1 MTPQQALLGALLAT
15 LVFSSAPACIR
26 AVSLDTVSLG
36 IVRLGMASAA
46 MTCVLIVQRKL
57 TLAELRSWSVH
68 TWKVMFL
75 VGLAFGIH
83 WVLFFLSIKVGGAA
97 VGAIGFS
104 TYGIQLLLL
113 GWLLGLSRV
122 TRLDLIGLALAIMGT
137 ILLAPEFSWDNQHTQ
152 GLVIGIASGFFAAC
166 VPLLHQRHS
175 KVDVHLRTWGQFVV
189 SLLVFVCLCPYAK
202 WDFRSS
208 DIPLLLYL
216 GLFVAWLGH
225 GLWIRVTTVLS
236 TTTLSIL
243 TYLYLP
249 SSLAISFLTLGER
262 LAPQMLV
269 GTAFVL
275 AANAIV
281 LWNQAKSRALE
292 AQLPE
297 PT

>member
-1 MTPQQALLGALLAT
+1 MTPRQALLGALLAT
-15 LVFSSAPACIR
+15 FVFSSAPACIR
-26 AVSLDTVSLG
+26 AVKLDTISLG
-36 IVRLGMASAA
+36 IVRLTMASVA

-57 TLAELRSWSVH
+57 TFSELRSWSAH
-68 TWKVMFL
+68 TWKVLFL
-75 VGLAFGIH
+75 VGLAFGFH

-97 VGAIGFS
+97 IGAIGFS
-104 TYGIQLLLL
+104 TYGIQLLVL

-122 TRLDLIGLALAIMGT
+122 TRLDLVGLALAIIGT

-152 GLVIGIASGFFAAC
+152 GLVIGIGSGFFAAL

-175 KVDVHLRTWGQFVV
+175 HVDVQLRTWGQFTI
-189 SLLVFVCLCPYAK
+189 SLLVFVCLSPYAK
-202 WDFRSS
+202 WDFRSA

-225 GLWIRVTTVLS
+225 SLWIRVTTALS

-249 SSLAISFLTLGER
+249 SSLLVSFLTLGER

-275 AANAIV
+275 AANALV
-281 LWNQAKSRALE
+281 LWNQTKSHSLD